1 MVNGG
6 EREGDGGDGDGTR
19 RTQVREEPAAHDR
32 TPCVQPATQEGGR
45 GRHARS
51 GAAGGGDRTKGIAR
65 GRQERGRRTEEDK
78 EGATET
84 R

>member
-32 TPCVQPATQEGGR
+32 TPCVHPGGR
-45 GRHARS
+45 QRAACEKRS
-51 GAAGGGDRTKGIAR
+51 GEGWPQDEGHSARTAGAR
-65 GRQERGRRTEEDK
+65 KTEKDE
-78 EGATET
+78 EGTTET